1 MHTHIHTVIVP
12 SSLSTL
18 RITTINTQYSPT
30 VEVVVDDG
38 LGLRGSTREVG
49 STGEGGSTG
58 KRESHA
64 A

>member
-18 RITTINTQYSPT
+18 RIATINTQYSPT

-38 LGLRGSTREVG
+38 LAMELEG
-49 STGEGGSTG
+49 STGER
-58 KRESHA
+58 KRHYDNANSC
-64 A
+64 